1 MKSHRGKK
9 VSGAEFA
16 RMWNDYGMTLAEIG
30 ARLNISEQAVR
41 CRAAARGLPA
51 RPSYPRERFH
61 LIRHGQEADFASMWR
76 SGVGRREMADHFET
90 NEQRI
95 GTTAARLGLPKRELT
110 RWNKITIEQWRERE
124 LAQKMAAAAAEELR
138 AAAEVWRRAA

>member
-1 MKSHRGKK
+1 MTAHRGKK

-16 RMWNDYGMTLAEIG
+16 RLWNDHGMTLAEIG
-30 ARLNISEQAVR
+30 ARLEISEQAVR
-41 CRAAARGLPA
+41 SRAATRGLPA
-51 RPSYPRERFH
+51 RPRYPRERFH
-61 LIRHGQEADFASMWR
+61 LIGPGQVADFASMWR
-76 SGVGRREMADHFET
+76 SCVGRLEMAKHFGT

-124 LAQKMAAAAAEELR
+124 LARKMAEAAAEEQC
-138 AAAEVWRRAA
+138 AAAEVWRRVA